1 MGVDADEGI
10 NELTEEWLEESMES
24 LYGFYTSNIG
34 GVMVTEDKHSPKGT
48 YKGVDRYK
56 DKGYTF
62 KTSNR

>member
-10 NELTEEWLEESMES
+10 SELTEEWLEESMES

-48 YKGVDRYK
+48 SKGVDRYK
-56 DKGYTF
+56 DKGYAF
-62 KTSNR
+62 KR